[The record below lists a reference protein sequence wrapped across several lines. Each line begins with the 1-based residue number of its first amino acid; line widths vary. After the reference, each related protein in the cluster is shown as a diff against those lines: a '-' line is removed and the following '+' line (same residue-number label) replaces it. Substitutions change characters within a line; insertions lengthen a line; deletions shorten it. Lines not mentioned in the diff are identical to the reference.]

1 MGVRHHLNLKSNKR
15 KIVFVVSPWELVFW
29 ILFTGGQ
36 RNSFREEFEIFVK
49 GNRLLSCAAF
59 ARKRLCS
66 VCSTSAQPRPSC
78 AFFSRM
84 SVRPSTH
91 RVVTRLHA
99 ARTSADSIYCWRS
112 EGAQQGGAGVHTHTH
127 THTHTARRSHIVLKK
142 WRGRSGGGHSPTTE
156 RERRNNG
163 DSEEEGLLR
172 VARGWVWWGRS

>member
-1 MGVRHHLNLKSNKR
+1 MSVQHHLNLKFNKR
-15 KIVFVVSPWELVFW
+15 KIVFNFSSWELVTW
-29 ILFTGGQ
+29 ILFIGGQ
-36 RNSFREEFEIFVK
+36 RNSFREESQIFVK
-49 GNRLLSCAAF
+49 GTRLLSCAAF
-59 ARKRLCS
+59 ARKRPCS
-66 VCSTSAQPRPSC
+66 FCSTSAQPRPSC

-99 ARTSADSIYCWRS
+99 ARTSADSIYCRRS
-112 EGAQQGGAGVHTHTH
+112 EGAQKGGAGVHTY
-127 THTHTARRSHIVLKK
+127 THTARRSHIVLKK

-172 VARGWVWWGRS
+172 VGRGWVWWGRS